1 MKAALSK
8 EPSMPAEEI
17 RTVGFLGVGL
27 MGSPM
32 ARHLLRA
39 GFDVRVWNRTPG
51 KLDPLI
57 DAGATPASTPAAAA
71 EGADALCLCVTDKA
85 AVEHVLFGPGGAAEA
100 AHAPALAVDFS
111 TIGPTATLS
120 LAGRLKGQCGTTWVD
135 APVSGGATGAE
146 QGKLVIMCGGEAH
159 DIARLGPLLAAFSQR
174 VTRIGELGA
183 GQTLKLCNQLIVA
196 TNLVA
201 ISEAFKLASVSGLDL
216 DIIPQALAGG
226 FADSIPLQIFGRRMA
241 QGVFTPVLGELALML
256 KDLSA
261 VQELAGEHGSVLPMT
276 LAALEVYRRAA
287 GRGLI
292 HEDLA
297 ALFKL
302 YAQGPA

>member
-1 MKAALSK
+1 
-8 EPSMPAEEI
+8 MPAKAI

-27 MGSPM
+27 MGAPM
-32 ARHLLRA
+32 VRHLLSS
-39 GFDVRVWNRTPG
+39 GFRLRVWNRTRS

-57 DAGATPASTPAAAA
+57 EAGATAVSAPAEAAD
-71 EGADALCLCVTDKA
+71 GADVLCLCVTDKS
-85 AVEHVLFGPGGAAEA
+85 AVEDVLFGAGGAAETA
-100 AHAPALAVDFS
+100 RMPPLAVDFS
-111 TIGPTATLS
+111 TIGPTATIA
-120 LAGRLKGQCGTTWVD
+120 LAERLKRQRGTSWVD

-146 QGKLVIMCGGEAH
+146 QRKLVIMCGGSPG
-159 DIARLGPLLAAFSQR
+159 DVARLGPLFAAFSQK
-174 VTRIGELGA
+174 VTRVGDLGA

-216 DIIPQALAGG
+216 DTIPEALAGG

-261 VQELAGEHGSVLPMT
+261 AQDLACEHGAVLPMT
-276 LAALEVYRRAA
+276 VAALEVYHEAA
-287 GRGLI
+287 ERGLI

-302 YAQGPA
+302 YAKNRS

>member
-1 MKAALSK
+1 M
-8 EPSMPAEEI
+8 PSMAAEPV

-27 MGSPM
+27 MGAPM
-32 ARHLLRA
+32 ARHLLGA
-39 GFDVRVWNRTPG
+39 GFGLRVWNRTRS
-51 KLDPLI
+51 KLDSLVE
-57 DAGATPASTPAAAA
+57 AGATATATPAEAADGA
-71 EGADALCLCVTDKA
+71 EVVCLCVTDKS
-85 AVEHVLFGPGGAAEA
+85 AVENVLFGPGGAAEA
-100 AHAPALAVDFS
+100 ANMPPLAVDFS
-111 TIGPTATLS
+111 TIGPTATIA
-120 LAGRLKGQCGTTWVD
+120 LAERLKQQRGTSWVD

-146 QGKLVIMCGGEAH
+146 HRKLVIMCGGSAD
-159 DIARLGPLLAAFSQR
+159 DIARLGPLFAAFSQR
-174 VTRIGELGA
+174 VTRVGDLGA

-216 DIIPQALAGG
+216 GSIPEALAGG

-261 VQELAGEHGSVLPMT
+261 AQDLACEHGAALPMT
-276 LAALEVYRRAA
+276 VAALEVYHEAA
-287 GRGLI
+287 ERGLI

-302 YAQGPA
+302 YAKNRS

>member
-1 MKAALSK
+1 
-8 EPSMPAEEI
+8 MPAEAI

-27 MGSPM
+27 MGAQM
-32 ARHLLRA
+32 ARHLLCA
-39 GFDVRVWNRTPG
+39 GFRLRVWNRSRG
-51 KLDPLI
+51 KLDPLVE
-57 DAGATPASTPAAAA
+57 AGAAAAATPAEAAD
-71 EGADALCLCVTDKA
+71 GADVLCLCVTDKS
-85 AVEHVLFGPGGAAEA
+85 AVENVVFGPRGAAEA
-100 AHAPALAVDFS
+100 IRMPRLAVDFS
-111 TIGPTATLS
+111 TIGPTATIV
-120 LAGRLKGQCGTTWVD
+120 LAERLKRQRGTSWVD
-135 APVSGGATGAE
+135 APVSGGVTGA
-146 QGKLVIMCGGEAH
+146 QHRKLVIMCGGPA
-159 DIARLGPLLAAFSQR
+159 DDVARLGPLFAAFSQR
-174 VTRIGELGA
+174 VTRVGELGA

-216 DIIPQALAGG
+216 ETIPEALAGG

-261 VQELAGEHGSVLPMT
+261 AQDLAQEHGSVLPMT
-276 LAALEVYRRAA
+276 LAALELYREAA
-287 GRGLI
+287 KRGLI

-302 YAQGPA
+302 YAGSRS

>member
-1 MKAALSK
+1 MT
-8 EPSMPAEEI
+8 EEI
-17 RTVGFLGVGL
+17 RTVGFLGAGL

-39 GFDVRVWNRTPG
+39 GFGVRVWNRTFG
-51 KLDPLI
+51 KLHPLI
-57 DAGATPASTPAAAA
+57 EAGAIAASTPAAAVD
-71 EGADALCLCVTDKA
+71 GADALCLCVTDKT
-85 AVEHVLFGPGGAAEA
+85 AVEDVLFGPGGAAEA
-100 AHAPALAVDFS
+100 AHAPSLAVDFS
-111 TIGPTATLS
+111 TIGPTATLA
-120 LAGRLKGQCGTTWVD
+120 LAGRLRRQCGTSWVD

-146 QGKLVIMCGGEAH
+146 QGKLVIMCGGEAG

-216 DIIPQALAGG
+216 DVIPQALAGG

-261 VQELAGEHGSVLPMT
+261 VRDLAREHGSVLPMT
-276 LAALEVYRRAA
+276 LAALEVYHRAA
-287 GRGLI
+287 ERGLI
-292 HEDLA
+292 REDLA

-302 YAQGPA
+302 YTESPP

>member
-1 MKAALSK
+1 
-8 EPSMPAEEI
+8 MPAEAI
-17 RTVGFLGVGL
+17 RTVGFLGLGL
-27 MGSPM
+27 MGAPM
-32 ARHLLRA
+32 ARHLLSA
-39 GFDVRVWNRTPG
+39 GFRLRVWNRTRS
-51 KLDPLI
+51 KLDPLVE
-57 DAGATPASTPAAAA
+57 AGATAASAPAEAVD
-71 EGADALCLCVTDKA
+71 GADVLCLCVTDKS
-85 AVEHVLFGPGGAAEA
+85 AVENVLFGSGGATEA
-100 AHAPALAVDFS
+100 AQMPLLAVDFS
-111 TIGPTATLS
+111 TIGPTATIA
-120 LAGRLKGQCGTTWVD
+120 LAERLKRQRGTSWVD

-146 QGKLVIMCGGEAH
+146 NRKLVIMCGGSPG
-159 DIARLGPLLAAFSQR
+159 DIARLGPLFAAFSQR
-174 VTRIGELGA
+174 VTRVGGLGA

-216 DIIPQALAGG
+216 ETIPEALAGG

-261 VQELAGEHGSVLPMT
+261 AQDLAREHGSVLPMT
-276 LAALEVYRRAA
+276 LAALEVYHEAA
-287 GRGLI
+287 KRGLI

-302 YAQGPA
+302 YAESRS

>member
-1 MKAALSK
+1 
-8 EPSMPAEEI
+8 MPAEPI

-27 MGSPM
+27 MGAPTV
-32 ARHLLRA
+32 RHLLRR
-39 GFDVRVWNRTPG
+39 GFSVRVWNRTPG
-51 KLDPLI
+51 KLGPLME
-57 DAGATPASTPAAAA
+57 AGATPAATPAAAA
-71 EGADALCLCVTDKA
+71 DGADALCLCVTDKT
-85 AVEHVLFGPGGAAEA
+85 AVENVLFGRCGAAEA
-100 AHAPALAVDFS
+100 AQMPSVTVDFS
-111 TIGPTATLS
+111 TIGPTATLA
-120 LAGRLKGQCGTTWVD
+120 LAGRLQRQCGTSWVD

-146 QGKLVIMCGGEAH
+146 QGTLVIMCGGAPH

-174 VTRIGELGA
+174 VTRIGGLGA

-216 DIIPQALAGG
+216 DIIRGALAGG

-256 KDLSA
+256 KDLRA
-261 VQELAGEHGSVLPMT
+261 VRDLAGEHDAVLPMT
-276 LAALEVYRRAA
+276 LAALEIYHRASE
-287 GRGLI
+287 RGLI

-297 ALFKL
+297 ALFKM
-302 YAQGPA
+302 YTGSAP